1 MLYYKEQNHYTT
13 SQKKSKRAQQ
23 AAVDPTLKVDCG
35 VVVVKILFRH
45 QYHHSTRR
53 MTDDIPA
60 IPLSPSGRRLNIPLA
75 NPAEEERDVFIPLNK
90 TVAALRALIAQ
101 AEDEGENVVFIRAP
115 VASGKTTLANYL
127 RKKHSDKFVYVDFAT
142 SEDQWYQHVIDAS
155 GEENLS
161 FLQVRKALKTSR
173 NKRRLL

>member
-1 MLYYKEQNHYTT
+1 M
-13 SQKKSKRAQQ
+13 
-23 AAVDPTLKVDCG
+23 
-35 VVVVKILFRH
+35 
-45 QYHHSTRR
+45 
-53 MTDDIPA
+53 
-60 IPLSPSGRRLNIPLA
+60 A